1 MINNTKAVI
10 VRLECITNMHV
21 GNGDVNYNIIDNE
34 IERDAVTGYPTINS
48 SGVKGALREYFV
60 KRKVDDNYINA
71 IFGKES
77 AGKLRFLAADM
88 LAIPARA
95 SAGNSS
101 YYLVSTEEAIET
113 YINKLEMFLNIS
125 QEIREENSKEY
136 RAVEGKNIKKYKEL
150 LYIDEKKKKEIHIL
164 EDKEFRNISLPV
176 LARNKLENGTSV
188 NLWYEEVVPHK
199 SLFYFI
205 VIAESVDEQYLS
217 KFKEIVDDQIIQFGG
232 NASIGYGLCKVK
244 VEG

>member
-1 MINNTKAVI
+1 
-10 VRLECITNMHV
+10 
-21 GNGDVNYNIIDNE
+21 
-34 IERDAVTGYPTINS
+34 
-48 SGVKGALREYFV
+48 
-60 KRKVDDNYINA
+60 
-71 IFGKES
+71 
-77 AGKLRFLAADM
+77 
-88 LAIPARA
+88 
-95 SAGNSS
+95 
-101 YYLVSTEEAIET
+101 
-113 YINKLEMFLNIS
+113 MFLNFS

-136 RAVEGKNIKKYKEL
+136 RAVEGKDIKKYIEL
-150 LYIDEKKKKEIHIL
+150 PYIDAKKKEIHIM